1 MAYRESDRGREAP
14 GVILLPHCVGPFA
27 MNCYVV
33 ADEASRRGFVVDPG
47 DEIDRILADI
57 KKHDL
62 KIETILLTH
71 GHIDHVAYAQDLKT
85 ALGVPMLI
93 HEEDLPFL
101 DRVVQQAIMFGLPP
115 GPQPVADGTLKEGD
129 EFCAGPHRFRVI
141 HTPGHAPGH
150 VILAGDGVAIV
161 GDTLFAGSI
170 GRTDLPG
177 GNHGVLMRSIWQ
189 KIVPLGDDVKIFP
202 GHGPPST
209 IGAERRS
216 NPFLQQSFLA
226 G

>member
-1 MAYRESDRGREAP
+1 M
-14 GVILLPHCVGPFA
+14 ILLPHAVGPFA

-33 ADEASRRGFVVDPG
+33 ADEVSRRGFVVDPG

-93 HEEDLPFL
+93 HREDLPWL
-101 DRVVQQAIMFGLPP
+101 ERVEQQAMMFGLPP
-115 GPQPVADGTLKEGD
+115 GPKPVADGTLAEGD
-129 EFCAGPHRFRVI
+129 EFFAGRHRFRVL

-150 VILAGDGVAIV
+150 IILAGDGVAIV
-161 GDTLFAGSI
+161 GDTLFAGGI

-177 GNHGVLMRSIWQ
+177 GNHQVLMRSIWE
-189 KIVPLGDDVKIFP
+189 KIMPLGDDVKIYP
-202 GHGPPST
+202 GHGPAST
-209 IGAERRS
+209 IGVERLH
-216 NPFLQQSFLA
+216 NPFLQESFQP